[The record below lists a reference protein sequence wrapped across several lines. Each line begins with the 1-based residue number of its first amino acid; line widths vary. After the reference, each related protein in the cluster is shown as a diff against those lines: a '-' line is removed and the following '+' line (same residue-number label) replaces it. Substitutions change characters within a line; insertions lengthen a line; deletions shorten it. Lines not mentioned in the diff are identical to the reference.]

1 MKKLFILTLVAVFAL
16 AMLSGCGGSKGTSAT
31 TPYNELSKMAQAMR
45 KAGALADVGQGQSS
59 REDLARQK
67 AQNDG
72 RAKLALG
79 LESKIQVLQ
88 KSFLEEVGSA
98 GDTEVNEAFSSV
110 SKTMASTT
118 LRGVFPE
125 EEKNSFLHAAAAFP
139 YFVRHVPTVRG
150 LFVLFFIK
158 KNVIVRSRTISLEFS
173 GGKLPLLRHLVRGE
187 PGHYRPPELDPE
199 LTDPTRPLRY
209 TRNQHQLAAGDD
221 RPRILQEIDDDAV
234 PGRYFQAVRYQRFP
248 QLQQRVVSGQQRQHL
263 RPDVLLRDFPFKVFQ
278 QIEQLIEKIFRL
290 LFHGGSIPF

>member
-1 MKKLFILTLVAVFAL
+1 MKKLFIITLVAVFAL

-31 TPYNELSKMAQAMR
+31 TPYNELNKMAQAMR

-98 GDTEVNEAFSSV
+98 GDTEINEAFSSV

-125 EEKNSFLHAAAAFP
+125 EERIVSKDGLITIYVLMAIDPATFNQSFMDELQSKPKVYERFRASQAYDELKNEMEAYEA
-139 YFVRHVPTVRG
+139 
-150 LFVLFFIK
+150 
-158 KNVIVRSRTISLEFS
+158 
-173 GGKLPLLRHLVRGE
+173 
-187 PGHYRPPELDPE
+187 
-199 LTDPTRPLRY
+199 
-209 TRNQHQLAAGDD
+209 Q
-221 RPRILQEIDDDAV
+221 
-234 PGRYFQAVRYQRFP
+234 
-248 QLQQRVVSGQQRQHL
+248 
-263 RPDVLLRDFPFKVFQ
+263 
-278 QIEQLIEKIFRL
+278 
-290 LFHGGSIPF
+290 